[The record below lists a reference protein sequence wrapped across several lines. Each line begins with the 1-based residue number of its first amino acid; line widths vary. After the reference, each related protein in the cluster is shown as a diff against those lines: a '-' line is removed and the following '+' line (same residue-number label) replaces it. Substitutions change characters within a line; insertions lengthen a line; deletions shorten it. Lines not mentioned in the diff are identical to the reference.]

1 MKIFPIEEHHKTMHH
16 FYVYISK
23 ISNEI
28 LFFLYSKFKLTFDS
42 SASGAVHF
50 VLHLIFS
57 VGIIFSFESLF
68 PFSVSVVS
76 TNFAKPKSDTLAVL
90 SSAINTLLAATSR
103 CTI

>member
-1 MKIFPIEEHHKTMHH
+1 
-16 FYVYISK
+16 V
-23 ISNEI
+23 
-28 LFFLYSKFKLTFDS
+28 FLEKKENTFDS

-50 VLHLIFS
+50 VLHFIFS
-57 VGIIFSFESLF
+57 VVIILPFESLF
-68 PFSVSVVS
+68 PFSFPVVS